1 MASPSR
7 HRLLAV
13 LATVAVIWF
22 VRAAAVV
29 LMPLAFALFLVVL
42 FDPLREWLCE
52 RMPDRVAVGVAFLV
66 AAGVLGVFGWALSET
81 LSYAITGL
89 EAYGPQFES
98 LRQRAEALP
107 GRLPDESDLQG
118 PLRRALSS
126 VWSVAGAIVLV
137 YALFA
142 LALAEVPHWGRKLRD
157 RFDDPVSTAAVDT
170 TKRVARQVQRFVVVQ
185 TATSVA
191 TGVLTGLFC
200 WAMGLDLALLWGL
213 LAGILNFIPT
223 IGSIVSVVPP
233 VVFAILQ
240 FGVGWQAPVVLVGI
254 GLIQIVLGAYVDP
267 KLQGRYLELSA
278 FVVLVSITF
287 WGWAWGIAGAFIAV
301 PLTAAIVVALG
312 EFEET
317 EWVARLLTRDAP
329 PAER

>member
-13 LATVAVIWF
+13 VATVAVTWF
-22 VRAAAVV
+22 LRAAAAV

-42 FDPLREWLCE
+42 FDPLREWLGG
-52 RMPDRVAVGVAFLV
+52 RMPDRVAVGVTFSV
-66 AAGVLGVFGWALSET
+66 AVVLFGAFGWALAGAASN
-81 LSYAITGL
+81 AITGL
-89 EAYGPQFES
+89 KAHQPQLEA

-107 GRLPDESDLQG
+107 GRLPDEGELQG
-118 PLRRALSS
+118 PLRSALASA
-126 VWSVAGAIVLV
+126 WSVGGAIVLV

-142 LALAEVPHWGRKLRD
+142 LALAEVPRWGRKLRD
-157 RFDDPVSTAAVDT
+157 LFDDPVPRTTVDT
-170 TKRVARQVQRFVVVQ
+170 AKRVARQVQRFVVVQ
-185 TATSVA
+185 TFTSVL
-191 TGVLTGLFC
+191 TGVLTSLFC

-233 VVFAILQ
+233 ALFALLQ
-240 FGVGWQAPVVLVGI
+240 FGVGWQAPAVLVGI
-254 GLIQIVLGAYVDP
+254 GGIQIVLGAYVDP

-287 WGWAWGIAGAFIAV
+287 WGWTWGIAGAFVAV

-317 EWVARLLTRDAP
+317 EWAARLLTRDTS
-329 PAER
+329 PADQ

>member
-1 MASPSR
+1 MATPTS
-7 HRLLAV
+7 HRLLAT
-13 LATVAVIWF
+13 LATVAVIWLL
-22 VRAAAVV
+22 RASAAVA
-29 LMPLAFALFLVVL
+29 MPLAFALFLVVL
-42 FDPLREWLCE
+42 FDPLRETLCGWV
-52 RMPDRVAVGVAFLV
+52 PDRVAVGATFLV
-66 AAGVLGVFGWALSET
+66 AAAVLGAFGWALSET
-81 LSYAITGL
+81 LSSAITGL
-89 EAYGPQFES
+89 SEYRPQFES
-98 LRQRAEALP
+98 LRERAEALP
-107 GRLPDESDLQG
+107 GGLPDEGDLEG

-126 VWSVAGAIVLV
+126 VWSVGGAVILV

-157 RFDDPVSTAAVDT
+157 RFDAPVSHAAVDT

-185 TATSVA
+185 TFTSVL

-200 WAMGLDLALLWGL
+200 WAMGLDLAVLWGL

-223 IGSIVSVVPP
+223 IGSIVSVIPP
-233 VVFAILQ
+233 ALFALLQ
-240 FGVGWQAPVVLVGI
+240 FGVGWQAPAVLVGI

-287 WGWAWGIAGAFIAV
+287 WGWAWGLAGAFIAV
-301 PLTAAIVVALG
+301 PLTAALVVALG

-317 EWVARLLTRDAP
+317 EWVARLLTRDTP
-329 PAER
+329 PADR